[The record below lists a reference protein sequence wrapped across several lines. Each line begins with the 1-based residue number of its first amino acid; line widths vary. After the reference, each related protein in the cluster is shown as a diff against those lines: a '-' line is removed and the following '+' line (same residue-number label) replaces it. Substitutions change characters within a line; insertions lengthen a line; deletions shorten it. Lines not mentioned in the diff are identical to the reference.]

1 MSDSISPVYQEY
13 FHPDVGFSHYD
24 VRAAKAKLSKAGY
37 KDTNRNCKVNFPE
50 SRDDV
55 SLKPILINLL
65 ENKEEV
71 IKMEFD
77 KVIKDRVSI
86 RKYQKRNIDN
96 SQLDYILEC
105 GHAAPTAGNVQ
116 PWEFIVVRDVA
127 MKRKIVDTTYIG
139 NQKNVSKHQE
149 WLMDAPI
156 FIIVCANKDRI
167 VAKYGEESMKKL
179 IYLDCSASVE
189 NMLLAAV
196 NLNLGSCYI
205 SGFKENELSQV
216 LQLPSSLE
224 VIAFI
229 PIGYIE
235 DTAIRRVK
243 RPLKEI
249 VHRDFYNN

>member
-1 MSDSISPVYQEY
+1 MIM
-13 FHPDVGFSHYD
+13 
-24 VRAAKAKLSKAGY
+24 
-37 KDTNRNCKVNFPE
+37 
-50 SRDDV
+50 
-55 SLKPILINLL
+55 ILIDLL
-65 ENKEEV
+65 ENKEGT

-86 RKYQKRNIDN
+86 RKYQKRNIDD
-96 SQLDYILEC
+96 SQLNYILEC

-127 MKRKIVDTTYIG
+127 IKRKIVDTTYVG

-149 WLMDAPI
+149 WLMEAPV
-156 FIIVCANKDRI
+156 FIIVCANKDKI
-167 VAKYGEESMKKL
+167 VTKYGEESMKKL

-205 SGFKENELSQV
+205 SGFRENELSQV

-235 DTAIRRVK
+235 ATAIRRIK
-243 RPLKEI
+243 RPLTEV

>member
-1 MSDSISPVYQEY
+1 MSDSTSPVYQEY
-13 FHPDVGFSHYD
+13 FHPDAGFSHYD
-24 VRAAKAKLSKAGY
+24 VQAVKVKLVKAGY

-50 SRDDV
+50 SGDDV
-55 SLKPILINLL
+55 SLKQILINLL
-65 ENKEEV
+65 ANKEEV

-105 GHAAPTAGNVQ
+105 GHVAPTAGNVQ

-127 MKRKIVDTTYIG
+127 MKRKIVDTTYVG
-139 NQKNVSKHQE
+139 NQKNASQHQE
-149 WLMDAPI
+149 WLMDAPV
-156 FIIVCANKDRI
+156 FIVVCANKDRI

-205 SGFKENELSQV
+205 SGFRENELFQV
-216 LQLPSSLE
+216 LELPSSLE
-224 VIAFI
+224 VVAFI
-229 PIGYIE
+229 PVGYVE
-235 DTAIRRVK
+235 NTAMRRVK
-243 RPLKEI
+243 RPLKEV
-249 VHRDFYNN
+249 VHIDFYNN

>member
-13 FHPDVGFSHYD
+13 FYPNTGFSHYD
-24 VRAAKAKLSKAGY
+24 VQAAKAKLAKAGY

-50 SRDDV
+50 RGDDIF
-55 SLKPILINLL
+55 LELILINLW
-65 ENKEEV
+65 ENEEEV
-71 IKMEFD
+71 IEMEFD

-96 SQLDYILEC
+96 SQLNYILEC

-116 PWEFIVVRDVA
+116 PWEFIVVRDVV
-127 MKRKIVDTTYIG
+127 MKRKIVDTTYVG
-139 NQKNVSKHQE
+139 NQKNASKHQE
-149 WLMDAPI
+149 WLMDAPV
-156 FIIVCANKDRI
+156 FIVVCANKDSI

-205 SGFKENELSQV
+205 SGFRENELSQV
-216 LQLPSSLE
+216 LELPSSLE

-229 PIGYIE
+229 PIGYVE
-235 DTAIRRVK
+235 DTAMRRVK
-243 RPLKEI
+243 RPLKEV
-249 VHRDFYNN
+249 VHIDFYNN